1 MTDVQKMMPVKNPST
16 PKAEPE
22 DLSSDIVRSME
33 KLPGETVRCVRAYGN
48 HYRCNWWAKDGDDAV
63 GSVTGRIVRSR
74 FLRATRTS
82 DGLVIEDLT
91 R

>member
-1 MTDVQKMMPVKNPST
+1 MTDVQKLMPVENESIS
-16 PKAEPE
+16 KAEPE
-22 DLSSDIVRSME
+22 DLSSAIVRAME
-33 KLPGETVRCVRAYGN
+33 KRPGETVRCVRAYGD

-74 FLRATRTS
+74 FLRVTRTS
-82 DGLVIEDLT
+82 DGLVIDDLT